1 MTDMLDTFWAAINQQ
16 LEQLRTATNADDVL
30 RTLATDQGPDRGF
43 FAGSGGDETVSAAL
57 HHAGW
62 ELTWAESSID
72 YTMRAPDG
80 SMITYIEGDILRGDH
95 HTKTSTQTSHTDN

>member
-30 RTLATDQGPDRGF
+30 RTRHRPRPGPRILRRLR
-43 FAGSGGDETVSAAL
+43 GDETVSAAL

>member
-43 FAGSGGDETVSAAL
+43 FAGSGETRPSAPPCTTQ
-57 HHAGW
+57 AG
-62 ELTWAESSID
+62 
-72 YTMRAPDG
+72 
-80 SMITYIEGDILRGDH
+80 
-95 HTKTSTQTSHTDN
+95 N